1 LTFHLDT
8 QSDLEAAITQLVERD
23 PRLRPILERTG
34 MPELRRRPSGFAGLA
49 GIVVGQQ
56 LSTASASAIWG
67 RLTSAFDPVDANA
80 IRKARADRLGRIGL
94 SAAKIKTLKTVAR
107 EIDAKRLDLDAL
119 AEREANEAHNRLTVL
134 HGIGPW
140 TADIY
145 LLFCLGHGDAWPAG
159 DLALQE
165 GIRMGLDLKSR
176 PSIKEMGPLAEG
188 WRPFRGAAAH
198 LWWAFYRVAKRR
210 DAVPVPD

>member
-1 LTFHLDT
+1 
-8 QSDLEAAITQLVERD
+8 
-23 PRLRPILERTG
+23 

-56 LSTASASAIWG
+56 LSTASASAIWS
-67 RLTSAFDPVDANA
+67 RLTSAFNPLDPNA

-94 SAAKIKTLKTVAR
+94 SAAKIKTLKTLAR
-107 EIDAKRLDLDAL
+107 EIEAKRLYLDAL
-119 AEREANEAHNRLTVL
+119 AERDANEAHNQLTAL

-145 LLFCLGHGDAWPAG
+145 LLFCLGHGDSWPAG

-165 GIRMGLDLKSR
+165 AIRIGLELASR
-176 PSIKEMGPLAEG
+176 PSVKEMGTIAEG

-198 LWWAFYRVAKRR
+198 LWWAFYKAAKRR
-210 DAVPVPD
+210 DAVAVPD